1 MGSLT
6 GVNGFASWDGNQWSA
21 PESVYGFDLGPRVM
35 CVFDG
40 YLWGGGDI
48 DFTTEGVSINNIA
61 RFDGEHW
68 YDVNGGMSGTVQ
80 AFYPD
85 EEEGRLYAG
94 GSGSLAQFGDVS
106 CPNNVVYW
114 DGENW
119 NPVGIYNDINYDIKA
134 LTKYR
139 GQIYAGGYFQLNGVT
154 EKLAYFDGV
163 HWQAVPGAGTIDGA
177 VDALEVYKDELY
189 IGGTYTQ
196 MGGLEVPGL
205 IRYFLHP
212 DSVQWGV
219 EDTTWI
225 DEPSVNSDFNLYP
238 IPAADVVRLNFPVP
252 QTGEIIIFDLQGRRL
267 KSKWLVGIKECEL
280 DLRGVAP
287 GTYEVALFVDGVFL
301 KSKKLLITDE

>member
-1 MGSLT
+1 VT
-6 GVNGFASWDGNQWSA
+6 GTNGFAAWDGAGWTA

-48 DFTTEGVSINNIA
+48 DFTTEDVPINNIA

-119 NPVGIYNDINYDIKA
+119 NSVGIYNDINYDIKA

-189 IGGTYTQ
+189 IGGTFTE

-205 IRYFLHP
+205 IRYYLHP

-225 DEPSVNSDFNLYP
+225 EDHSSSFDFSVYPNPAKSFLQIQFSKPEQGELTISDAQGNTILSKSFEGLKAVS
-238 IPAADVVRLNFPVP
+238 IDVKHVKV
-252 QTGEIIIFDLQGRRL
+252 
-267 KSKWLVGIKECEL
+267 
-280 DLRGVAP
+280 
-287 GTYEVALFVDGVFL
+287 GTYILSWHKNGE
-301 KSKKLLITDE
+301 LISTKRVLIE